1 MNKVRQYKERG
12 LFMGLLFI
20 NACVRGESRTRRL
33 SDKLL
38 EKLNKSYD
46 EICLKDIQFPVVDEN
61 FLHERDHLAFGNEF
75 DNPMFKLANQFADAE
90 EIVIAAPY
98 WDLSFPAALKQYLEQ
113 VNVVGITFKYT
124 EEGVPVGLCKAKRLW
139 VVSTAGGFYAPE
151 EYGFGYIKALAESYY
166 GIKDVRHIKALG
178 LDIVG
183 ADEEK
188 ILTDAENEIMEI

>member
-1 MNKVRQYKERG
+1 MR
-12 LFMGLLFI
+12 LLFV
-20 NACVRGESRTRRL
+20 NACVRAESRTLRL
-33 SDKLL
+33 ANKLL
-38 EKLNKSYD
+38 QKMNETYD
-46 EICLKDIQFPVVDEN
+46 EVCLKDIQFPVVDEK
-61 FLHERDHLAFGNEF
+61 FLNEREHLVSEEEF
-75 DNPMFKLANQFADAE
+75 SNPILKLAKQFAEAE

-113 VNVVGITFKYT
+113 INVVGITFKYS
-124 EEGVPVGLCKAKRLW
+124 EEGVPVGLCKAKRLF

-151 EYGFGYIKALAESYY
+151 EYGFGYIKALAENYY

-188 ILTDAENEIMEI
+188 ILLDAEKYISECAEWIYED

>member
-1 MNKVRQYKERG
+1 MK
-12 LFMGLLFI
+12 LLFI
-20 NACVRGESRTRRL
+20 NACVRAESRTRRL
-33 SDKLL
+33 ADILL
-38 EKLNKSYD
+38 QKLNESYD
-46 EICLKDIQFPVVDEN
+46 EVCLKDISFPLVDED
-61 FLHERDHLAFGNEF
+61 FLNERARLASEEEF
-75 DNPMFKLANQFADAE
+75 SNPMIKLAKQFAEAE

-113 VNVVGITFKYT
+113 INVVGITFKYS
-124 EEGVPVGLCKAKRLW
+124 EEGIPIGLCKAKRLF

-151 EYGFGYIKALAESYY
+151 EYGFGYIKALAENYY

-188 ILTDAENEIMEI
+188 ILLDAEKEILKLFS

>member
-1 MNKVRQYKERG
+1 VGESMR
-12 LFMGLLFI
+12 LLFV
-20 NACVRGESRTRRL
+20 NACVRAESRTLRL
-33 SDKLL
+33 ANKLL
-38 EKLNKSYD
+38 QKMNETYD
-46 EICLKDIQFPVVDEN
+46 EVCLKDIQFPVVDEK
-61 FLHERDHLAFGNEF
+61 FLNEREHLVSEEEF
-75 DNPMFKLANQFADAE
+75 SNPILKLAKQFAEAE

-113 VNVVGITFKYT
+113 INVVGITFKYS
-124 EEGVPVGLCKAKRLW
+124 EEGVPVGLCKAKRLF

-151 EYGFGYIKALAESYY
+151 EYGFGYIKALAENYY

-188 ILTDAENEIMEI
+188 ILLDAEKYISECAEWIYED